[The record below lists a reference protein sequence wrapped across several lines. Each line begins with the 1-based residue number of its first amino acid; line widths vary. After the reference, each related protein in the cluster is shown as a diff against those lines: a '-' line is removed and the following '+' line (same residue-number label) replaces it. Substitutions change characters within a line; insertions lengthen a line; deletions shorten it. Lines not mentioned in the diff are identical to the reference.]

1 MVYPFCSPPQDIFF
15 FSVIISMWIIIT
27 DFKCL
32 ELFPFCAVSLFK
44 IKSML
49 ITKWK
54 HKKAE
59 AKSQIYTNKP
69 IFIFS
74 FHDHDAKPKKTMR
87 TLNKYTVI
95 PLRRLYCVLQTDI
108 GGLYCCILQSSFRS
122 LHICCWYRSHICKF
136 SH

>member
-1 MVYPFCSPPQDIFF
+1 M
-15 FSVIISMWIIIT
+15 
-27 DFKCL
+27 KN
-32 ELFPFCAVSLFK
+32 
-44 IKSML
+44 
-49 ITKWK
+49 TKK
-54 HKKAE
+54 LKQKV
-59 AKSQIYTNKP
+59 KYIPINP

-74 FHDHDAKPKKTMR
+74 YHDHDAKTKKTMR